1 MRHILKKHVWY
12 VKYMYTYTVYDVS
25 LLLYVVCKIRNT
37 PHHEFHGIAGV
48 HCESIVNIYIEKALP
63 GGK

>member
-1 MRHILKKHVWY
+1 
-12 VKYMYTYTVYDVS
+12 MYTYTVYAVS